1 MLIRS
6 VRRTH
11 LVAIFLGSAAIL
23 ALGLLGMPWGQVQA
37 QGVMSAPACQCS
49 APTAIP
55 SMSTNV
61 VHCLCGGMSCVL
73 SENTAQGKSA
83 NLMQCVR

>member
-1 MLIRS
+1 MHLRS
-6 VRRTH
+6 LRRTH
-11 LVAIFLGSAAIL
+11 LAALVLGLAAL
-23 ALGLLGMPWGQVQA
+23 VTLGLLGPRWGQAQA

-49 APTAIP
+49 APSAIP

-73 SENTAQGKSA
+73 SEHTGQGKSA